1 MVGLEWS
8 CNDSSERSSRI
19 SCLSCKPRFKGSGG
33 SDSCGWED
41 GIWEQERKK
50 MMVALLGSHHYTVSH
65 CSLYFPCKTKPVKIW
80 VTAESLLCG
89 HWCEDREAGW
99 GLSHLSVQ
107 THLRMF
113 PLSFPLH
120 DLHPQSWVCFSEIQ
134 GFIFTLPFT
143 DEVRSPQRLKI
154 LIQCEVIWWIY
165 ALQNCLHS
173 DDMCKVRH
181 ISLSK

>member
-1 MVGLEWS
+1 MNCEDLPLPGGPVVGFLCFHCRGHRS
-8 CNDSSERSSRI
+8 DLSLDSSA
-19 SCLSCKPRFKGSGG
+19 CQGMAKKFKT
-33 SDSCGWED
+33 E
-41 GIWEQERKK
+41 KK
-50 MMVALLGSHHYTVSH
+50 NFFLR
-65 CSLYFPCKTKPVKIW
+65 CKTKPVKIW

-154 LIQCEVIWWIY
+154 LIRPEVIWWIY
-165 ALQNCLHS
+165 SLQNCLHS

-181 ISLSK
+181 ILSRWAEKTP